1 MATKTPAG
9 RRWTLRGPAPDGAVP
24 PLGLPPIAAQLF
36 HNRGL
41 ATGPEIEAFLNPAGS
56 LPHDPSRLPGLDLA
70 AHRLI
75 RAVNAGETI
84 GIFGDFDVDGVT
96 GTAVVARGLIDLGVR
111 VVPYIPHRMDE
122 GHGLNVESVQ
132 VLREQGVS
140 VLITVDCGVTSLEEV
155 ALANDL
161 GMDVIITDHHV
172 APPRLPPAL
181 SIIDPKLEGSDY
193 PFEDLSGAGLAFK
206 LVEGLYGYLGQ
217 PWKRDLLE
225 LVALSTV
232 ADLVPLRDEN
242 RYLVKEGLK
251 ELRRTHRPG
260 LVSLYQHAGIAA
272 DSVDVEAIS
281 YVIAP
286 RLNAAGRLDHAS
298 VSYQLLMTDSR
309 QEADSL
315 ASRLEALNRERQRMT
330 AQAWAIAEEEV
341 ASWKAIPP
349 ILIVGDS
356 RFSPGISGL
365 VAGKLVNE
373 FNRPAVAMSI
383 GDDLIRAS
391 ARSIPD
397 FDMADALAQCR
408 DLFIRHG
415 GHTQAAGFVM
425 SPGNLPSLKKRLGQ
439 VAEEKLGQREFQP
452 TLDIDAEVS
461 VASLIGETYRWI
473 TELAPF
479 GVGNPQPVFMTR
491 SIRPI
496 EARTVGADGR
506 HLRLKL
512 KEGRVVWDA
521 MAFGQGDRW
530 IADTPM
536 LDVVYTIGT
545 DRRRGTDVLALK
557 VLDFRP
563 SI

>member
-1 MATKTPAG
+1 
-9 RRWTLRGPAPDGAVP
+9 
-24 PLGLPPIAAQLF
+24 
-36 HNRGL
+36 
-41 ATGPEIEAFLNPAGS
+41 
-56 LPHDPSRLPGLDLA
+56 
-70 AHRLI
+70 
-75 RAVNAGETI
+75 
-84 GIFGDFDVDGVT
+84 
-96 GTAVVARGLIDLGVR
+96 
-111 VVPYIPHRMDE
+111 
-122 GHGLNVESVQ
+122 
-132 VLREQGVS
+132 
-140 VLITVDCGVTSLEEV
+140 
-155 ALANDL
+155 
-161 GMDVIITDHHV
+161 
-172 APPRLPPAL
+172 
-181 SIIDPKLEGSDY
+181 
-193 PFEDLSGAGLAFK
+193 
-206 LVEGLYGYLGQ
+206 
-217 PWKRDLLE
+217 
-225 LVALSTV
+225 
-232 ADLVPLRDEN
+232 
-242 RYLVKEGLK
+242 
-251 ELRRTHRPG
+251 
-260 LVSLYQHAGIAA
+260 
-272 DSVDVEAIS
+272 
-281 YVIAP
+281 
-286 RLNAAGRLDHAS
+286 
-298 VSYQLLMTDSR
+298 
-309 QEADSL
+309 
-315 ASRLEALNRERQRMT
+315 
-330 AQAWAIAEEEV
+330 
-341 ASWKAIPP
+341 
-349 ILIVGDS
+349 
-356 RFSPGISGL
+356 
-365 VAGKLVNE
+365 
-373 FNRPAVAMSI
+373 MSI

>member
-1 MATKTPAG
+1 M
-9 RRWTLRGPAPDGAVP
+9 
-24 PLGLPPIAAQLF
+24 
-36 HNRGL
+36 
-41 ATGPEIEAFLNPAGS
+41 
-56 LPHDPSRLPGLDLA
+56 
-70 AHRLI
+70 
-75 RAVNAGETI
+75 
-84 GIFGDFDVDGVT
+84 
-96 GTAVVARGLIDLGVR
+96 
-111 VVPYIPHRMDE
+111 PYIPHRMDE

-373 FNRPAVAMSI
+373 FNRPAG
-383 GDDLIRAS
+383 GD
-391 ARSIPD
+391 
-397 FDMADALAQCR
+397 
-408 DLFIRHG
+408 
-415 GHTQAAGFVM
+415 V
-425 SPGNLPSLKKRLGQ
+425 
-439 VAEEKLGQREFQP
+439 
-452 TLDIDAEVS
+452 
-461 VASLIGETYRWI
+461 
-473 TELAPF
+473 
-479 GVGNPQPVFMTR
+479 
-491 SIRPI
+491 
-496 EARTVGADGR
+496 
-506 HLRLKL
+506 
-512 KEGRVVWDA
+512 
-521 MAFGQGDRW
+521 DR
-530 IADTPM
+530 
-536 LDVVYTIGT
+536 G
-545 DRRRGTDVLALK
+545 
-557 VLDFRP
+557 
-563 SI
+563 